1 MAEYNLPPKTT
12 VSWQKRIKAVFIAL
26 AVVALY
32 LWTFLGI
39 DIEWGRAIERISE
52 NFGVV
57 IPKLFNP
64 DWAVTREV
72 TAKIMETIFIAFAG
86 TLMASILAVPLGF
99 LAAKNMTHP
108 VIALIGKWLLSAN
121 RSFPELILAILF
133 VAAIGPNAFA
143 GVLAI
148 AIHSTGML
156 GKLYS
161 EVLES
166 IDMQVVEAMEANGA
180 NKIQILF
187 HGVLPQVIPEFL
199 SYAIYRFEIDIRA
212 SSVLGIV
219 GAGGIGTMI
228 IFASMNRNWN
238 EMGLILLAIIIVVT
252 IIDTLSAK
260 IRQKIV

>member
-1 MAEYNLPPKTT
+1 
-12 VSWQKRIKAVFIAL
+12 
-26 AVVALY
+26 Y

-187 HGVLPQVIPEFL
+187 HGVLPQVMPQFL
-199 SYAIYRFEIDIRA
+199 SYAVYRRELGLRA
-212 SSVLGIV
+212 SCVLGML
-219 GAGGIGTMI
+219 GARGSPTMPI
-228 IFASMNRNWN
+228 SPAMNPNWN
-238 EMGLILLAIIIVVT
+238 GMCLTLVAIIIVLT
-252 IIDTLSAK
+252 LMDTLSAK
-260 IRQKIV
+260 IRQKIVNKTTANR